1 MKILISPIGI
11 YVNRVMKGIATV
23 KPDIVYLCTMEHVK
37 EVKDGFQSKLYD
49 KWEAITEKYAKQIIK
64 KLRVFYDGEKIQI
77 LQVNIDDYL
86 SAFKDLFK
94 LILSFDP
101 NTEVF
106 IDTTSTTHDFKIASI
121 TLSIYLKNVKCI
133 YTPSFKP
140 LFPEEYK
147 KESIEDKGM
156 TTKIISTPKIDFSE
170 LQIGILKDIL
180 IAMKTRFNGEVPSV
194 TDLLMQLDMSNDKG
208 NMIKMTK
215 LLKKLENYGCI
226 TTKKEG
232 RIKKINLTLIGSSLS
247 EVLKN
252 V

>member
-11 YVNRVMKGIATV
+11 YFNRVIKGIANI

-37 EVKDGFQSKLYD
+37 EVKDDFHSKLYD
-49 KWEAITEKYAKQIIK
+49 KWETATERYAKKIIK
-64 KLRVFYDGEKIQI
+64 KLRVFYDDEKIHI
-77 LQVNIDDYL
+77 LRVNIDDYL
-86 SAFKDLFK
+86 SAFKDLLK
-94 LILSFDP
+94 LILSFDV

-106 IDTTSTTHDFKIASI
+106 IDTTSTTHAFKIASI

-133 YTPSFKP
+133 YTPAQKP

-147 KESIEDKGM
+147 KESIKDEGLS
-156 TTKIISTPKIDFSE
+156 TRIISTPKIDFSE
-170 LQIGILKDIL
+170 LQTGMLKDIL
-180 IAMKTRFNGEVPSV
+180 ITMNTRFNGKVPSV
-194 TDLLMQLDMSNDKG
+194 TDLLMGLDLPNNKG

-215 LLKKLENYGCI
+215 LLKKLENYGCV
-226 TTKKEG
+226 TTRKEG
-232 RIKKINLTLIGSSLS
+232 RLKKVNLTVIGSSLS

>member
-11 YVNRVMKGIATV
+11 YFNRVIKGIATI

-37 EVKDGFQSKLYD
+37 EVKDSFHSKLYE
-49 KWEAITEKYAKQIIK
+49 KWENATERYAKKIIK
-64 KLRVFYDGEKIQI
+64 KLRVFYDDEKIHI
-77 LQVNIDDYL
+77 LRINIDDYL
-86 SAFKDLFK
+86 SAFKDLLK

-101 NTEVF
+101 NAEVF
-106 IDTTSTTHDFKIASI
+106 IDTTSTTHAFKIASI

-133 YTPSFKP
+133 YTPALKP
-140 LFPEEYK
+140 LPPEEYK
-147 KESIEDKGM
+147 EESVEDKGL
-156 TTKIISTPKIDFSE
+156 TTRIIFTPKIDFSE
-170 LQIGILKDIL
+170 LQTGMLKDIL
-180 IAMKTRFNGEVPSV
+180 ITMNSRFNGKVPSV
-194 TDLLMQLDMSNDKG
+194 TDLLMELGLPNDKG

-232 RIKKINLTLIGSSLS
+232 RLKKVNLTVIGSSLS
-247 EVLKN
+247 EVLKK